1 MRLND
6 RSIRDELRK
15 QAMSVP
21 IPDDMWA
28 NISRELDRDAAKA
41 EAKPLAASQARPRSK
56 SLHVRQM
63 LAIGAA
69 AGIFWMM
76 VIPSS
81 AYVDRLKQPDPVPST
96 PVAAPAVPVTLSYAA
111 PEDISWDIP
120 KIERRK
126 KESQPSFRAPTTDA
140 RRPAPE
146 IAIIR

>member
-6 RSIRDELRK
+6 RAIRDELRRK
-15 QAMSVP
+15 AMSVS

-28 NISRELDRDAAKA
+28 NIRCELEKDATAAKRQ
-41 EAKPLAASQARPRSK
+41 PLTAVPERPRRRG
-56 SLHVRQM
+56 LPLRHM

-81 AYVDRLKQPDPVPST
+81 AYVDRLKQPD
-96 PVAAPAVPVTLSYAA
+96 AAPSSPAA
-111 PEDISWDIP
+111 ATTTTTTATTEPLWDIP
-120 KIERRK
+120 ASERHE
-126 KESQPSFRAPTTDA
+126 KEYPPSFKTYGEA

-146 IAIIR
+146 IAMMR